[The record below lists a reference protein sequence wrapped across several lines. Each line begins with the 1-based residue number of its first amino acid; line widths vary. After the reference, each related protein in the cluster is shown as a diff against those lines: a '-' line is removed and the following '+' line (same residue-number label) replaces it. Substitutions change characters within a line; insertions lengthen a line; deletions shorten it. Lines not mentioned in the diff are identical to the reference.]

1 MNETPIR
8 ARVFCA
14 RVFAVACTIALAGG
28 IAMSSGDAAAAEQLT
43 YRVTHSTFGDIGT
56 YTNTI
61 IPTAGGTTVQSQ
73 AHLNVKVLGVNLYRE
88 DAQRTELWQNN
99 RLVAFNG
106 VTSKGSDRTVLSGAA
121 RGNSFVI
128 NTPHGTV
135 TAPASVHPANPWS
148 ANFLN
153 SNTMM
158 RLDDGRLEAVRISGG
173 EPAVVDIN
181 GRQIQTRKY
190 EVVGTTHY
198 DVWLDS
204 QGVPVQ
210 FVADE
215 NGSRVTFTLASCTR
229 CGNVMAERVGM
240 R

>member
-1 MNETPIR
+1 MTETAMPAGARR
-8 ARVFCA
+8 ARA
-14 RVFAVACTIALAGG
+14 FAACLVALIGG
-28 IAMSSGDAAAAEQLT
+28 GAITAASGDAAAEQLT

-61 IPTAGGTTVQSQ
+61 TPTAGGTTVQTQ
-73 AHLNVKVLGVNLYRE
+73 AHLDVKVLGVNLFRE
-88 DAQRTELWQNN
+88 DAQRTETWQNN
-99 RLVAFNG
+99 RLVSFNG
-106 VTSKGSDRTVLSGAA
+106 VTSKGSDRVVLSGAA

-158 RLDDGRLEAVRISGG
+158 RVDDGRLETVRISGG

-181 GRQIQTRKY
+181 GHQIQTRKY

-215 NGSRVTFTLASCTR
+215 NGSRVTFTLASCAR
-229 CGNVMAERVGM
+229 CGNVVPQQVGM